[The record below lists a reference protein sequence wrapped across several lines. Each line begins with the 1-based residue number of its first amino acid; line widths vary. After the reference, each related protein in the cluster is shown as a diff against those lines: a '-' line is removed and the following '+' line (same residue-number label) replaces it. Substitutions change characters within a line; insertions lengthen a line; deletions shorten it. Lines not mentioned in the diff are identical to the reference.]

1 MPKEGKTT
9 TTVDEKK
16 SKVDALASKLLG
28 EEIQEPNQEA
38 KEMPS
43 TPPDETSVEKQQE
56 DATPVEK
63 VSDEKQQEYKTYDHM
78 VKVNGKYYNAGEKIP
93 VLK

>member
-9 TTVDEKK
+9 TTVDETKN
-16 SKVDALASKLLG
+16 KVDALASRLLG
-28 EEIQEPNQEA
+28 EENQETN
-38 KEMPS
+38 KETPS
-43 TPPDETSVEKQQE
+43 TPPDKTSDEKQQE

-63 VSDEKQQEYKTYDHM
+63 VSVEKQQEYKTYDHM
-78 VKVNGKYYNAGEKIP
+78 VKLNGKYYNAGEKIP